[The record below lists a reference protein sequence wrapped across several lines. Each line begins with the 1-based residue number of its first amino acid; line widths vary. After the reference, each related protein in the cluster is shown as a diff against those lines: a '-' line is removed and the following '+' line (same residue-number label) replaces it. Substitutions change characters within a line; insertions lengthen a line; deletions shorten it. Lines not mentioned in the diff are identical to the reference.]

1 MTTSSL
7 CSYCYCIEGKQK
19 CVQPK
24 CTLPQKEQRNCEP
37 ISIESSCCPIRYDC
51 TDSKIIKAK
60 YNAKYKRRRNE
71 NVNKHYLRMTS
82 RMQRSRGMLY
92 HSICSIHFLLLQKKL
107 KKLFYSSRMF
117 GEFQFLSGRSS
128 ITAKRGKSM

>member
-1 MTTSSL
+1 MHFFSFVAVCVHNGTIYRSGSAMTTSSL

-24 CTLPQKEQRNCEP
+24 CTLPQKEQKNCEP

-82 RMQRSRGMLY
+82 RMQRSRG
-92 HSICSIHFLLLQKKL
+92 KV
-107 KKLFYSSRMF
+107 
-117 GEFQFLSGRSS
+117 
-128 ITAKRGKSM
+128 